1 MDTMPTW
8 NSLTYNEK
16 CEALQI
22 AYSWYHSKNYFG
34 SQAQIPTLLT
44 LINEYRLTSVLDYG
58 CGSGHKKIWE
68 SLKAM
73 CPSLKTYRPYDPYS
87 KQPEIRNY
95 PPAGSRFDLVSC
107 TDVLEHLLI
116 EDLEDVLTDL
126 LFCTNKMLY
135 LTICLSH
142 AGKMV
147 VDANGEDL
155 YNQSLHTIV
164 KPKDWWLAQI
174 AKAERTVRDK
184 QARSIPIKILWT

>member
-1 MDTMPTW
+1 MQDW

-16 CEALQI
+16 SEALQI
-22 AYSWYHSKNYFG
+22 AYTWYHANNYFG

-44 LINEYRLTSVLDYG
+44 LINEYRFTSVLDYG

-68 SLKAM
+68 SLKTM
-73 CPSLKTYRPYDPYS
+73 CPSLKTYYPYDPYS
-87 KQPEIRNY
+87 KQSKIRNY
-95 PPAGSRFDLVSC
+95 PPAGNRFDLVSC

-126 LFCTNKMLY
+126 LFCANKMLY
-135 LTICLSH
+135 LTICLSP

-147 VDANGEDL
+147 VDENGENL

-164 KPKDWWLAQI
+164 KSKDWWLAQI
-174 AKAERTVRDK
+174 AKAERTVKDK
-184 QARSIPIKILWT
+184 QNRSIPIKILWT